1 MTYQS
6 ENYLD
11 TSRDDAIE
19 RIKKELYEG
28 AKKIGKQFD
37 DGEIDAQEYKKKV
50 LELIDRVTNPAEHE

>member
-37 DGEIDAQEYKKKV
+37 DGEIDAQEYKKKI